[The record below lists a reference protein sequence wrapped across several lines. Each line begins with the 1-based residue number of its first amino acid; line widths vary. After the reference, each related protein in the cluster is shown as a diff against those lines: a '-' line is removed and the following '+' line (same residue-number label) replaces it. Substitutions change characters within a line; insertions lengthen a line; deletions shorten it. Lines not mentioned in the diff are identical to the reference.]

1 MTPRAWLRKAL
12 GLVYARQDVYE
23 RDVAENRETLQR
35 IEAAVV
41 ELSRDVNRAIER
53 SGSESAAR
61 AGIGKTVLEHDI
73 RLTGHE
79 TRIQVLEHKAAE

>member
-12 GLVYARQDVYE
+12 SLVYARQDVYE

-53 SGSESAAR
+53 SGNESAAR
-61 AGIGKTVLEHDI
+61 AGIGKDVMEHKYRLGQHESRIAALE
-73 RLTGHE
+73 
-79 TRIQVLEHKAAE
+79 KAAE